1 MRRVVVDQDITP
13 TESVRRGLPDD
24 WEVSFGIE
32 GTTEGAVAALAE
44 ADVALVT
51 SRVPLDRHVFE
62 RASRLEVIGKLG
74 TGVDNIDR
82 AAAADHGIPVT
93 HTPGYNALSV
103 AEHTLC
109 LVLATARRL
118 TEARTILERGGW
130 RDEFTLAT
138 RLSGKTVGIV
148 GFGDIGRR
156 FGSLLAG
163 FDVDVLVADPYV
175 PEVDAELVGGAMTSL
190 SDLLAT
196 SDVVVLTTE
205 LTPETRGLLGEAELD
220 RMRSSAVLV
229 NTARGPVVDE
239 DALVAALESGRIAGA
254 GLDVF
259 AEEPLGADSR
269 LLDLDT
275 VVTTPHTA
283 AMTRES
289 RVESIDRLTSNVV
302 SLTEG
307 RAVDEQFMAR
317 ATE

>member
-13 TESVRRGLPDD
+13 TESVHDGVPDHWD
-24 WEVSFGIE
+24 VSVGIE
-32 GTTEGAVAALAE
+32 GTVEGAVEALSS

-51 SRVPLDRHVFE
+51 SRIPLPRAVIE
-62 RASRLEVIGKLG
+62 RVSDLAVIGKLG
-74 TGVDNIDR
+74 TGVDNIDL
-82 AAAADHGIPVT
+82 AAAADVGIPVT

-118 TEARTILERGGW
+118 TEARSILERGGW

-156 FGSLLAG
+156 FGSLLGG
-163 FDVDVLVADPYV
+163 FDVDVRIADPYV
-175 PEVDAELVGGAMTSL
+175 PEIDAELVRGSMRPLT
-190 SDLLAT
+190 DLLET

-205 LTPETRGLLGEAELD
+205 LTPETTGLVGEAELA
-220 RMRSSAVLV
+220 RMKQSALLV
-229 NTARGPVVDE
+229 NAARGPVVDE
-239 DALVAALESGRIAGA
+239 DALVDALEAGEIAGA

-259 AEEPLGADSR
+259 ETEPPGSDSR
-269 LLDLDT
+269 LLDFET
-275 VVTTPHTA
+275 VVATPHTA

-289 RVESIDRLTSNVV
+289 RIESIDRLTTNVV
-302 SLTEG
+302 RLVGGENVPE
-307 RAVDEQFMAR
+307 RFMAR
-317 ATE
+317 PD